1 MVYYKEMIFVPR
13 PKLKRFIQMEPK
25 YSVYAPKGAGKTKE
39 EVLMDLDEV
48 ETLRL
53 VFGEGLDQ
61 DGAAKKLGVSR
72 QTVGRTVDIAG
83 KKLADFLV
91 NGKVLK
97 IKTDGNYE
105 FVNQDVDKE
114 VAE

>member
-1 MVYYKEMIFVPR
+1 MPR

-25 YSVYAPKGAGKTKE
+25 YSVYAPKGVGKTKE
-39 EVLMDLDEV
+39 EILMDLDEV

-61 DGAAKKLGVSR
+61 DKAAKKLGVSR

-105 FVNQDVDKE
+105 FINKDSNEESTK
-114 VAE
+114 

>member
-1 MVYYKEMIFVPR
+1 MPR

-25 YSVYAPKGAGKTKE
+25 YSVYAPKGVGRAKE
-39 EVLMDLDEV
+39 EILMDLDEV

-72 QTVGRTVDIAG
+72 QTVGRTVEIAG

-105 FVNQDVDKE
+105 FVNNNSDKKTTN
-114 VAE
+114 

>member
-1 MVYYKEMIFVPR
+1 MIFVPR

-105 FVNQDVDKE
+105 FINQDVDKE
-114 VAE
+114 VVK

>member
-1 MVYYKEMIFVPR
+1 
-13 PKLKRFIQMEPK
+13 MEPK
-25 YSVYAPKGAGKTKE
+25 YSVYAPKGVGKTKE
-39 EVLMDLDEV
+39 EILMDLDEV

-61 DGAAKKLGVSR
+61 DKAAKKLGVSR

-105 FVNQDVDKE
+105 FINKDSNEESTK
-114 VAE
+114 